1 MFISSFVASGT
12 PCSNTV
18 TPAMSAQ
25 RSPKVVVGTV
35 VRRHSEEVVAEMAR
49 IARYDKARMSAQAEE
64 AAELA
69 REEKARMTAQAPPTP
84 LYPGRYRDGQRPRRL
99 RQMINPAPAP
109 RPDVVRVAAI
119 KAAAEEEAHLIEA
132 TDRLVRRPRAP
143 TPPRRSDDH
152 FDLAKFSVQRWR

>member
-18 TPAMSAQ
+18 TPTMSAQ

-49 IARYDKARMSAQAEE
+49 IARYDRARMSAQAEE
-64 AAELA
+64 AAEFA

-84 LYPGRYRDGQRPRRL
+84 LYPGRFRESQRPRRL
-99 RQMINPAPAP
+99 RHQINPAPP
-109 RPDVVRVAAI
+109 QPEVVRVAAI
-119 KAAAEEEAHLIEA
+119 RAAAEEEALLIEA

-152 FDLAKFSVQRWR
+152 YDLAKWSRQRWF